1 MSSFD
6 RPEHVSDMDLH
17 DDDDLDRALAALPLA
32 EPPAG
37 FHARVMAATVYRP
50 EPVVRGWEVWAIGT
64 LVAVAAW
71 LIWLVSSAPHA
82 TERIAGAL
90 ISAVETAGLTS
101 PTTVLWLAVG
111 ASAAWWISQLTFPSS
126 RGRIE
131 AR

>member
-1 MSSFD
+1 MNRF
-6 RPEHVSDMDLH
+6 
-17 DDDDLDRALAALPLA
+17 DDDDLDRAIAALPLA

-50 EPVVRGWEVWAIGT
+50 EPAVRNWEVWVIGT

-71 LIWLVSSAPHA
+71 LSWMAAATPHA

-90 ISAVETAGLTS
+90 LNVAVQTAAFT
-101 PTTVLWLAVG
+101 TTYTVLWLAVG
-111 ASAAWWISQLTFPSS
+111 VSAAWWISLLTVPAS
-126 RGRIE
+126 RNRIE

>member
-1 MSSFD
+1 MNHF
-6 RPEHVSDMDLH
+6 

-50 EPVVRGWEVWAIGT
+50 QPAVHGWELWVIGT

-71 LIWLVSSAPHA
+71 LSWVVMSEPHA

-90 ISAVETAGLTS
+90 VYAVQTAGLTS
-101 PTTVLWLAVG
+101 SYTVLWVAVG
-111 ASAAWWISQLTFPSS
+111 ASAAWWISQLTVPPS
-126 RGRIE
+126 RGRIQ